1 MAGQITD
8 SLIEAMK
15 IMSNDDKENAYEC
28 TIVRSIDSM
37 TGEYL

>member
-15 IMSNDDKENAYEC
+15 IMSNDDKETAYEWQC
-28 TIVRSIDSM
+28 
-37 TGEYL
+37 